1 MHNNSVGRYTL
12 SKTERAYG
20 GVEYR
25 EGASIYVRGYGI
37 LKGYWYGSEI
47 SGSAEN

>member
-1 MHNNSVGRYTL
+1 MHNNSVGRHTL
-12 SKTERAYG
+12 SKTG

-37 LKGYWYGSEI
+37 LKLLAGKEYINVSLI
-47 SGSAEN
+47 